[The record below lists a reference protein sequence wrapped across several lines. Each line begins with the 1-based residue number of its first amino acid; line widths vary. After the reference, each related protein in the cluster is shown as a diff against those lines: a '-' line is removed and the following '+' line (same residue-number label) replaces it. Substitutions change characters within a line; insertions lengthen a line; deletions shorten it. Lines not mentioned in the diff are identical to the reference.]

1 MPAQTP
7 EPTAGRRSRAP
18 DTKSHE
24 ETKDCQEDPAVVR
37 RQREDTGGK
46 RKIKDRPDKHGAP
59 TDAIS
64 KPPPYGCA
72 EDRANARGQQDY
84 SRLTEAQLPRPD
96 DKGENEADQEVIE
109 EL

>member
-1 MPAQTP
+1 MTRWWR
-7 EPTAGRRSRAP
+7 E
-18 DTKSHE
+18 
-24 ETKDCQEDPAVVR
+24 KDSMVW

-64 KPPPYGCA
+64 KPSPYGRA
-72 EDRANARGQQDY
+72 EDRADARGQQDD
-84 SRLTEAQLPRPD
+84 SRLTEAKLPRPD
-96 DKGENEADQEVIE
+96 NKGENEADQEVIE